1 VKQLIE
7 FIAKNLVDH
16 PEDVQVTVIE
26 NEDGQCYELRVHAD
40 DMGKVIGRDG
50 RTAKAIRTI
59 LNTAANKQ
67 DMRATLQIVE

>member
-1 VKQLIE
+1 MKQLIE
-7 FIAKNLVDH
+7 FIAKKLVDH

-26 NEDGQCYELRVHAD
+26 SDDEQCYELRVHQD

-59 LNTAANKQ
+59 LSTAANKQ
-67 DMRATLQIVE
+67 DTRATLQIVE